1 LVARRWT
8 RHNPRDGCQRVV
20 PARAGVHEKDV
31 AAVLAFLYPVTTVVL
46 ARIVLEEQI
55 RTAQWAG
62 AVVCLAA
69 VVLITI

>member
-1 LVARRWT
+1 LYLLAREFT
-8 RHNPRDGCQRVV
+8 RRMSPRCWPPSNG
-20 PARAGVHEKDV
+20 
-31 AAVLAFLYPVTTVVL
+31 VTTVVL